1 MAESQLPTNLRVRL
15 WFENSRDE
23 AFFGEG
29 IANLLRAIDKNKSIS
44 VACKDIGMSYRYAL
58 HRISI
63 AEERSGT
70 SLVRRFRGGGA
81 NGGAVLTD
89 ECRFLL
95 QKYSEA
101 KRLLQEFATSM

>member
-15 WFENSRDE
+15 WFENSKDE

-29 IANLLRAIDKNKSIS
+29 IATLLRAIDKNKSIS

-63 AEERSGT
+63 AEVRSGT
-70 SLVRRFRGGGA
+70 PLVRRFRGGA
-81 NGGAVLTD
+81 NGGALLTD
-89 ECRFLL
+89 ECRLLL
-95 QKYSEA
+95 QKYFEA